1 MDVHTRVL
9 PALAKPFRKRDVG
22 KCGGLNRYDPHRLM
36 CLNAWPVESDTIRRC
51 GLVGGSVSLW
61 RQSFDVIYTQATP
74 SDNLLLLPSDQAVEF
89 QLTPAP

>member
-36 CLNAWPVESDTIRRC
+36 CLNAWPVGSDTIRRC

-61 RQSFDVIYTQATP
+61 RQSFKTSI
-74 SDNLLLLPSDQAVEF
+74 L
-89 QLTPAP
+89 APWKQYSISSLQMKI